1 MYEDGIQSLI
11 QGWTKHFSVGANKTQ
26 PQIMLAIVMWLMGS
40 ITSTLTLL
48 ISVFTKPASRIVS
61 YLFYVLYTCQFV
73 RLHRRVGAFQWYC
86 SYYIRYYL
94 SFSYLSSQILGDIRI
109 FLKRSNGKVV
119 HLK

>member
-61 YLFYVLYTCQFV
+61 YLFYVLYVPICTITSKSGCFLNGIAHITSGIIYLFHIYL
-73 RLHRRVGAFQWYC
+73 RKFLATYAF
-86 SYYIRYYL
+86 S
-94 SFSYLSSQILGDIRI
+94 
-109 FLKRSNGKVV
+109 KRSNGKVV